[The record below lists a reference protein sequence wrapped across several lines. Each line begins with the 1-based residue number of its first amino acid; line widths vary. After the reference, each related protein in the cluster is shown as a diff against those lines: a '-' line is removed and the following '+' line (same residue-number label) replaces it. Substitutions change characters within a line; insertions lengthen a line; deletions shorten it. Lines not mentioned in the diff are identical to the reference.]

1 MSRIDLKKSKKSP
14 AKERSYPFKF
24 YFGVAAI
31 MISVSFPIYFL
42 IQSALKD
49 HFLTS
54 NSQIVKAIVIDEKNF
69 TGHSPVKQ
77 QFFLSYQFLID
88 GRTYKGNTN
97 NSKFYVGDSVLVK
110 YIKSDPSINEII
122 SH

>member
-1 MSRIDLKKSKKSP
+1 MKGQVTSTGKGPSMNRIDLKKSKKSP
-14 AKERSYPFKF
+14 TNERSYTLKF

-31 MISVSFPIYFL
+31 MISVSFPICFL

-77 QFFLSYQFLID
+77 QFFFLI
-88 GRTYKGNTN
+88 N
-97 NSKFYVGDSVLVK
+97 F
-110 YIKSDPSINEII
+110 
-122 SH
+122 